1 MPGKRVRAGDWLV
14 VMAAIVPAGA
24 LLGAG
29 LGYFGDRFGFTA
41 LARVLV
47 MAVFCG
53 LAGHFARIVVSRR
66 VRARAARQG

>member
-1 MPGKRVRAGDWLV
+1 MLGKGVSATDCLV
-14 VMAAIVPAGA
+14 VMAAVLPAGA
-24 LLGAG
+24 LVGAG

-41 LARVLV
+41 PVRVVV

-66 VRARAARQG
+66 VKTRAARQG